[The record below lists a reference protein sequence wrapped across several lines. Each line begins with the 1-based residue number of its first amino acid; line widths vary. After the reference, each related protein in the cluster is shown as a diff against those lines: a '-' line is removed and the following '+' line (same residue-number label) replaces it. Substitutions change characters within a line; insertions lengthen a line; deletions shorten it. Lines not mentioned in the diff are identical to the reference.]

1 MRKVIDLSLIYLRFV
16 VTLFKSRSLIYDL
29 ALRDIQ
35 SKYLGSYLNFLWA
48 FVQPTITILLLWFVF
63 DVGFRVPPVEQYPFV
78 LWLIAGIVPWFFFAE
93 SLGNATNSILDY
105 SYLVKKVVFK
115 VSVIPIIKILSA
127 LFIHLF
133 FIVFILLAFLAYGYK
148 PRLCNLQIFYYLFAT
163 IVLVVGLS
171 WITSSLVIFVKDVGQ
186 VVTIILQFGFWL
198 TPILWNVKMVPE
210 KYQILMKLN
219 PAYYITEGYRNSC
232 HVWDLVLG
240 ISPMD
245 FRFLDFHGH
254 HFYPRGDHISQTE
267 AALCRCIVTEGFQ
280 SEDEKAVGYH
290 GFGTR
295 SRSPIRWQCCD
306 NPRSSPLESLQA
318 L

>member
-1 MRKVIDLSLIYLRFV
+1 MKKIIDLSLIYLRFV

-93 SLGNATNSILDY
+93 SLGNATYSILDY

-148 PRLCNLQIFYYLFAT
+148 PRLINLQVIYYLFAT

-171 WITSSLVIFVKDVGQ
+171 WITSSLVI
-186 VVTIILQFGFWL
+186 L
-198 TPILWNVKMVPE
+198 
-210 KYQILMKLN
+210 
-219 PAYYITEGYRNSC
+219 
-232 HVWDLVLG
+232 
-240 ISPMD
+240 
-245 FRFLDFHGH
+245 
-254 HFYPRGDHISQTE
+254 
-267 AALCRCIVTEGFQ
+267 
-280 SEDEKAVGYH
+280 
-290 GFGTR
+290 
-295 SRSPIRWQCCD
+295 
-306 NPRSSPLESLQA
+306 
-318 L
+318 